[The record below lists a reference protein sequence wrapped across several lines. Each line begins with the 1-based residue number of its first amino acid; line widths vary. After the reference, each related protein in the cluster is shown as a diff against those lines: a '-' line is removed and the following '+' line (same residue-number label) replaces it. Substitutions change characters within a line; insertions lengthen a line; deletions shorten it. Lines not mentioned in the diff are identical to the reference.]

1 MKDLFLGMTI
11 GIVAGAM
18 IASSP
23 KAKKVASD
31 VKNKVT
37 DVCGCGSSG
46 SEGEQRQSGGCDCG
60 CGE

>member
-11 GIVAGAM
+11 GMVAGAM

-46 SEGEQRQSGGCDCG
+46 SEGEHRQSGGCDCG